1 MKNMIRI
8 LSLLIILMTVNK
20 GYSQN
25 PLGAPFESG
34 AEYYLKKGIIISSS
48 DNRAAITEFNKAIEL
63 NPEYAEAY
71 YFRGKAKC
79 DINHYR
85 DAISDYSKAIE
96 LDPHYAAAYYERG
109 YAKNHLKDY
118 YGANIDLA
126 TAKEIDPFYARN
138 TYKDLEV
145 QSPVLPKPPKE
156 KRRKRSNTAD
166 H

>member
-1 MKNMIRI
+1 
-8 LSLLIILMTVNK
+8 MTVNK
-20 GYSQN
+20 GFSQE

-34 AEYYLKKGIIISSS
+34 AEYYLKKGILISFS
-48 DNRAAITEFNKAIEL
+48 DNRAAISDFNKAIEL

-71 YFRGKAKC
+71 YYRGKAKC
-79 DINHYR
+79 NIKHYR

-96 LDPHYAAAYYERG
+96 LDTQYAAAYYERG
-109 YAKNHLKDY
+109 YAKNRLKDY

-126 TAKEIDPFYARN
+126 MAKEIDPFYAAN
-138 TYKDLEV
+138 IYKDLKV
-145 QSPVLPKPPKE
+145 QSPAFPKPPKE